1 MLCAAVVT
9 GANASAA
16 LAGEITGNG
25 KPTGAPQHAN
35 SICVFSGENN
45 DPTGSNPELNGPGGV
60 SQSYG
65 QELKRGLVDPQVLNP
80 GGPCNGHTGGLRR
93 WWRGIGPP

>member
-16 LAGEITGNG
+16 FAGEITGNG
-25 KPTGAPQHAN
+25 KPTGAPQHPN
-35 SICVFSGENN
+35 SICVFSGKNN

-65 QELKRGLVDPQVLNP
+65 QELKRVWSIRTCSILAAHATATLGVFA
-80 GGPCNGHTGGLRR
+80 GEE
-93 WWRGIGPP
+93 